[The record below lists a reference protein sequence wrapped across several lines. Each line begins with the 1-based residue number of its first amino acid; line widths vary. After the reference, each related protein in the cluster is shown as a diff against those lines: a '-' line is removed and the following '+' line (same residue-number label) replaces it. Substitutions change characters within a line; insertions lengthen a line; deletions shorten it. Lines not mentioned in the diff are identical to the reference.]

1 MGDGSVRFIR
11 SGISG
16 VTLKWLAGA
25 QDGQVLNID

>member
-11 SGISG
+11 NGVSG

-25 QDGQVLNID
+25 QDGQIYSID